1 MRMSTPSADSSAR
14 ENVPRDGLPRAPR
27 AWARSIQFFTQ
38 AFVEWYGF
46 IRLLFAFVLVF
57 IGVGIWLLPGA
68 IEIAGANADRSRAL
82 ARRLT
87 GVTVEAYRRSVTGQ
101 PGPGQVRHTWQRLK
115 DRVVQRDLLWQLLN
129 PIVGIPLGIL
139 SLGLVLEGAWELVAM
154 PFELLF
160 PPFRPATWFSIA
172 EAMGMPL
179 AAGIGA
185 ALVMIAVQVLIGIVL
200 ARPLLRAQGHWSRLV
215 LHVEDA
221 GQWRGRAATLEA
233 TRADVLDL
241 EQAELERI
249 ERDLH
254 DGAQMRFVSTGL
266 TITEA
271 ARLVRDDPDRAI
283 ELLRQAK
290 GESAAGL
297 AELRN
302 LVRGIRPPVLA
313 DRGLVDAIRALA
325 KDTALPTVVTST
337 LSGRLA
343 APLESA
349 LYFAIAEVLTN
360 AVKHAKAT
368 SLQVNLSE
376 TSETVTLLVTDDGHG
391 GAQPDP
397 DHGGLAGIRRRLS
410 AFDGSLSVLSPDGG
424 PTVVT
429 ITAPNIPAAS
439 DKIATTRAT

>member
-1 MRMSTPSADSSAR
+1 MGAPHRPRYPERMSTRSADSSPSG
-14 ENVPRDGLPRAPR
+14 NLPRAPR
-27 AWARSIQFFTQ
+27 AWARSIQFFAE
-38 AFVEWYGF
+38 AFLEWFGL
-46 IRLLFAFVLVF
+46 IWLLFAFVLVF

-68 IEIAGANADRSRAL
+68 IEFASANADRSRAL

-87 GVTVEAYRRSVTGQ
+87 GVTVEAYRRPVTGE
-101 PGPGQVRHTWQRLK
+101 PGIGQVRHTWQRLK
-115 DRVVQRDLLWQLLN
+115 DPVVWRDLVWHLLN
-129 PIVGIPLGIL
+129 PIVGVPLGIL
-139 SLGLVLEGAWELVAM
+139 SLALVLEGAWDLVSM
-154 PFELLF
+154 PFEVF
-160 PPFRPATWFSIA
+160 FSPFRPATWFTIA
-172 EAMGMPL
+172 DAMELPL

-200 ARPLLRAQGHWSRLV
+200 ARPLLRAQGGWSGLV
-215 LHVEDA
+215 LHVENA
-221 GQWRGRAATLEA
+221 GQWRRRAAILEA

-241 EQAELERI
+241 EQLELQRI

-266 TITEA
+266 TITAA
-271 ARLVRDDPDRAI
+271 ARLVHDDPDRAS
-283 ELLRQAK
+283 ELLSQAK
-290 GESAAGL
+290 DESAAGL
-297 AELRN
+297 AELRS

-325 KDTALPTVVTST
+325 KVTAIPTVVAST

-349 LYFAIAEVLTN
+349 LYFAVAEVLTN
-360 AVKHAKAT
+360 AIKHATAT
-368 SLQVNLSE
+368 SLRVNLSQ
-376 TSETVTLLVTDDGHG
+376 TSETVTLLITDDGQG
-391 GAQPDP
+391 GAQPDHT

-410 AFDGSLSVLSPDGG
+410 TFDGSLSVLSPEGG

-439 DKIATTRAT
+439 D